1 MSIRSADEA
10 RGPQAS
16 GMSMGLLSVLKI
28 QGSPINQDNDT

>member
-1 MSIRSADEA
+1 MSIRAADEA

-28 QGSPINQDNDT
+28 QGSPINQDTDT